1 MAQVERETTSPRWR
15 VRVGALLILR
25 CLAIGWLARR
35 IALVFARLGAQF
47 AGRLLRAVARRAGA
61 GERHSPQ
68 RCELGQ
74 LSGYPVTGTSW
85 LPAEMVPG
93 LCSLA
98 LVPLVVCGLWISSRW
113 HGLDFAISAL
123 LGSSV
128 WSGGLL
134 MPGKALNDTGVTR
147 PFARAVGTAFG
158 SCLPGRVS
166 RSWRPG

>member
-1 MAQVERETTSPRWR
+1 LRWCSRGWGRSSLGVCYALSPAEL
-15 VRVGALLILR
+15 V
-25 CLAIGWLARR
+25 LASVIP
-35 IALVFARLGAQF
+35 
-47 AGRLLRAVARRAGA
+47 
-61 GERHSPQ
+61 PQ